1 MERLNIQIQKYIE
14 FERSKDVSV
23 LRNAYLNALDTYK
36 KTGEDFDKEELF
48 KVAELYFTTFVQNY
62 MDSKVKERNYDSV
75 HTCIGTYIDSPV
87 KKFADEA
94 KAVKDWV
101 SYVWEKCY
109 AIIDEVKAG
118 ERELPTEETLIEE
131 LPELV
136 W

>member
-23 LRNAYLNALDTYK
+23 LRNAYLEALETYK
-36 KTGEDFDKEELF
+36 LTGSEFDKEELF

-75 HTCIGTYIDSPV
+75 HTCIGTYIDSPI
-87 KKFADEA
+87 KRFADEA

-109 AIIDEVKAG
+109 VIIDEVKAG

>member
-23 LRNAYLNALDTYK
+23 LRNAYLTALDTYE
-36 KTGEDFDKEELF
+36 KTGTEYDKEELF

-62 MDSKVKERNYDSV
+62 MDNKVKERNYDSV

>member
-23 LRNAYLNALDTYK
+23 LRNAYLTALDTYK
-36 KTGEDFDKEELF
+36 LTGSEFDKEELF
-48 KVAELYFTTFVQNY
+48 KIAELYFTTFVQNY

-109 AIIDEVKAG
+109 SIIDEVKAG
-118 ERELPTEETLIEE
+118 ERDLPTEESLIEE

>member
-36 KTGEDFDKEELF
+36 NNGEDFDKEELF

-62 MDSKVKERNYDSV
+62 MDNKVKERNYDSV

-109 AIIDEVKAG
+109 VIIDEVKAG

>member
-1 MERLNIQIQKYIE
+1 MERLNIQIQKYVE

-23 LRNAYLNALDTYK
+23 LRNAYLTALDTYE

-62 MDSKVKERNYDSV
+62 MDNKVKERNYDSV

-109 AIIDEVKAG
+109 ARIDEVKAG

>member
-1 MERLNIQIQKYIE
+1 MERLNIQIQKYVE

-23 LRNAYLNALDTYK
+23 LRNAYLEALETYK
-36 KTGEDFDKEELF
+36 LTGEDFDKEELF